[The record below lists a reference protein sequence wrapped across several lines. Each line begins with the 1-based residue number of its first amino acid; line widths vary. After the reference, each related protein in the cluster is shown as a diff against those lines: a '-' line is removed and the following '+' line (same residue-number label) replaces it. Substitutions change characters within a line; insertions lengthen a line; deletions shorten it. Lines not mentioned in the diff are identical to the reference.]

1 MGLAADLDYRIT
13 TPNLAQRGVRRAA
26 SARVGS
32 KLLARYLP
40 AMDRTVARLS
50 RGRTTAIEMLAGLPI
65 IALTTTGRRTGTR
78 RHTQLVAIPHE
89 ATLALL
95 GTNFGGP
102 STPTW
107 ALNLETNP
115 AATVA
120 FRDREVEVVARAAT
134 EAERAQVL
142 ATAATIYVGY
152 PKYLA
157 RISGRTVRIFVL
169 EPCG

>member
-1 MGLAADLDYRIT
+1 MGLAADLDHRIT
-13 TPNLAQRGVRRAA
+13 TPNPAQRGVRRAA
-26 SARVGS
+26 STRVGS

-107 ALNLETNP
+107 ALNLEANP

-152 PKYLA
+152 PKYLS

>member
-13 TPNLAQRGVRRAA
+13 TPNPAQRGVRRAG

-107 ALNLETNP
+107 ALNLEANP